1 MIRVIVILI
10 VVGFVATSF
19 AVMSNL
25 GANNSSLGRWVDN
38 IVKPISSKSN
48 IGSLPGGRHSD
59 GIAFVSS
66 DKFNSTFLESD
77 LPAGTRW
84 YANLTCCNPCGP
96 FYNTFRSGPITGSH
110 FTFSCLNI
118 ISKFSYNITTSNR
131 TYKPSPPS
139 GSFTYAHNPYVFEA
153 VSFLKVSYPVTF
165 SETGLPTGYSWN
177 LAFNGV
183 ELALSNRSY
192 TFNAT
197 NNTYVYSASS
207 KNYGNLS
214 GSVIVNGSSQ
224 SINLSFVLQT
234 YFVTFSESCL
244 PNGTIWYL
252 NLSDGQ
258 TLSSTACNISFYE
271 PNGTYI
277 YSITT
282 SNHICRYSA
291 NLGFFTVKGRSVSE
305 SVRFSRIMYSITI
318 IESGL
323 PSGSTWYVDITGNN
337 GTVYDSGA
345 ISGSSYS
352 FPLTNGTYSYT
363 VGNISGL
370 ICSLYYLYS
379 YKRDNILGNRY
390 KGESRGGFL
399 KLLHTPGNTVI

>member
-1 MIRVIVILI
+1 
-10 VVGFVATSF
+10 
-19 AVMSNL
+19 
-25 GANNSSLGRWVDN
+25 
-38 IVKPISSKSN
+38 
-48 IGSLPGGRHSD
+48 
-59 GIAFVSS
+59 
-66 DKFNSTFLESD
+66 
-77 LPAGTRW
+77 
-84 YANLTCCNPCGP
+84 
-96 FYNTFRSGPITGSH
+96 
-110 FTFSCLNI
+110 
-118 ISKFSYNITTSNR
+118 
-131 TYKPSPPS
+131 
-139 GSFTYAHNPYVFEA
+139 
-153 VSFLKVSYPVTF
+153 LKVSYPVTF

-399 KLLHTPGNTVI
+399 KLLHTPGNMVI